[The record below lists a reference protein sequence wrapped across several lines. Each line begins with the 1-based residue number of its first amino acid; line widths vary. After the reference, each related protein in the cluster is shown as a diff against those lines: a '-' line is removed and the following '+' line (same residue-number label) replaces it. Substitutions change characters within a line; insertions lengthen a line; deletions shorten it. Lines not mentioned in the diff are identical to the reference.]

1 MSLIALSAALIAA
14 LWLAKILYRGISLRL
29 RFRAMQAHGLPVPE
43 PHSFLYGHIPLMKSL
58 REGLPKDAHDTYVH
72 RKLTMNWPKY
82 FPLQK
87 KCPPVIYLDL
97 WPLTSQPFVYVTS
110 PETCFQLTQQ
120 TAQPRHSMFSWALF
134 PVTGGKDLISMDMPT
149 HRIWR
154 SRLNPGFS
162 PKNILSQAPILIEE
176 VDIFIRQLKEQ
187 AGKDGAFG
195 NLINLYDRTVALTF
209 DIIMRVSLDLDIGEQ
224 TRGPTPILMAL
235 RKLISY
241 VKGPTI
247 WSKLERWTPSYRQD
261 VTLNSKILRDS
272 LLPQIKSRLQP
283 DASSEKTVIDLAVK
297 EYKNEYGN
305 ENRQPSPDFIN
316 TVISQLKRCKC
327 WVLYEINKSPEV
339 LKRVREE
346 HDEVLGSD
354 AKLAAQVLSL
364 EPHKLNSL
372 RYTTAAIKESLR
384 LHPLGSTHR
393 RGSRGFNFV
402 CEGTTYP
409 TEDSVIWTSPTAVHL
424 RSDLWPRV
432 MEFLPERFLVA
443 EGHPLHPV
451 KNAWRPFE
459 LGNTRCIGEE
469 LVMVEM
475 KLVLALTMR
484 ELDFKFDWE
493 GWNTLQRRAAP
504 PDSVEGEHIYRVG
517 NGIGSVKDKLPTRI
531 RLI

>member
-1 MSLIALSAALIAA
+1 MKIDSQVQISSTRLYPSSSAVSVFALKVQNNNL
-14 LWLAKILYRGISLRL
+14 
-29 RFRAMQAHGLPVPE
+29 
-43 PHSFLYGHIPLMKSL
+43 KSL
-58 REGLPKDAHDTYVH
+58 E
-72 RKLTMNWPKY
+72 
-82 FPLQK
+82 
-87 KCPPVIYLDL
+87 
-97 WPLTSQPFVYVTS
+97 
-110 PETCFQLTQQ
+110 
-120 TAQPRHSMFSWALF
+120 
-134 PVTGGKDLISMDMPT
+134 
-149 HRIWR
+149 
-154 SRLNPGFS
+154 
-162 PKNILSQAPILIEE
+162 
-176 VDIFIRQLKEQ
+176 
-187 AGKDGAFG
+187 
-195 NLINLYDRTVALTF
+195 
-209 DIIMRVSLDLDIGEQ
+209 
-224 TRGPTPILMAL
+224 
-235 RKLISY
+235 
-241 VKGPTI
+241 
-247 WSKLERWTPSYRQD
+247 
-261 VTLNSKILRDS
+261 
-272 LLPQIKSRLQP
+272 
-283 DASSEKTVIDLAVK
+283 
-297 EYKNEYGN
+297 
-305 ENRQPSPDFIN
+305 PSPNIFF
-316 TVISQLKRCKC
+316 RC

-493 GWNTLQRRAAP
+493 GWNTLQY
-504 PDSVEGEHIYRVG
+504 VF
-517 NGIGSVKDKLPTRI
+517 
-531 RLI
+531 LISPSML